1 MINILIADD
10 NTNLVDLIFKE
21 IVRKNGNFRLA
32 DYTYD
37 GKNTLNSILQYH
49 PDVIIL
55 DLQMPKLDGIS
66 IIKYLSSIKKEYSP
80 YIIVI
85 SSIQEYINKIYNTK

>member
-37 GKNTLNSILQYH
+37 GKI
-49 PDVIIL
+49 P
-55 DLQMPKLDGIS
+55 
-66 IIKYLSSIKKEYSP
+66 
-80 YIIVI
+80 
-85 SSIQEYINKIYNTK
+85 